1 MVRTKAVVVIGF
13 CVGEDVGVSLPEERL
28 AERAIAL
35 VRRVEPFADA
45 ADMELVSAVL
55 AGKFG
60 QTLVRGV
67 QYTVTDATVFDTVH
81 L

>member
-1 MVRTKAVVVIGF
+1 MSF
-13 CVGEDVGVSLPEERL
+13 DSLPEEGL

-35 VRRVEPFADA
+35 VRRVEPLADA
-45 ADMELVSAVL
+45 ADVELVVAVL

-60 QTLVRGV
+60 QTFVCGV
-67 QYTVTDATVFDTVH
+67 QSAVADAAVFDTVH